1 MIKQTIDKFPNE
13 GKDCKNIEYKRV
25 KMNPRMKD
33 LTGIKFGRLT
43 PLFTV
48 ERPGCKYKHWLCL
61 CTCGNLKIVLPS
73 NLTKGRI
80 CSCGCI
86 RSETTRSH
94 ITKINHERRLDLKN
108 KIFGSLLVLNEEPE
122 VKENTRHYYW
132 KCLCQNCGNITKVR
146 SDILTSGNKIYCDYC
161 NENISQGERK
171 ILKILK
177 ENNINFV
184 SQKTFPTCRFPDTN
198 FPAKFDFY
206 VENKYIIEFDGRQH
220 FKDYGDYYFD
230 VNKIKEHDAIKNEWC
245 FKNNIPIIRVPY
257 YHLDKIT
264 INDLRLET
272 SCFIMKGEQYETSCA
287 DVDR

>member
-1 MIKQTIDKFPNE
+1 MILNNIPENGIDCNKIQYE
-13 GKDCKNIEYKRV
+13 KVEKS
-25 KMNPRMKD
+25 PRMKD

-43 PLFTV
+43 PLFPIK
-48 ERPGCKYKHWLCL
+48 RPNNNLKHWLCL
-61 CTCGNLKIVLPS
+61 CDCGNLKIVLPS
-73 NLTKGRI
+73 NLTNGYIR
-80 CSCGCI
+80 SCGCI
-86 RSETTRSH
+86 RSETTKAH
-94 ITKINHERRLDLKN
+94 ITEINHTRRLDLKN

-122 VKENTRHYYW
+122 AKENTYHYYW

-171 ILKILK
+171 IIKILK
-177 ENNINFV
+177 ENNINFI
-184 SQKTFPTCRFPDTN
+184 SQKTFSTCRFPDTN

-220 FKDYGDYYFD
+220 FKDYGNYYFD
-230 VNKIKEHDAIKNEWC
+230 TNKIKEHDVIKNEWC
-245 FKNNIPIIRVPY
+245 FKNNIPIIRIPY

-272 SCFIMKGEQYETSCA
+272 SCFIMKGE
-287 DVDR
+287 